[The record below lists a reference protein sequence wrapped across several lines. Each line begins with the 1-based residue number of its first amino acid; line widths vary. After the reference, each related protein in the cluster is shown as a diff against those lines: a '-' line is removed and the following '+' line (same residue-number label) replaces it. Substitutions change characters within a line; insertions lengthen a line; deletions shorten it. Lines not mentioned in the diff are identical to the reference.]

1 MEMDPSVRRK
11 VFVCWGDS
19 LRLLAPACLFLFV
32 SLPFSVTGQT
42 PLPVSAPG
50 VTAPVSTTG
59 NVYVAN
65 LFSDTVSVIDDST
78 NTVAATANVGLA
90 PYGVA
95 FDPLNNDIYVANAA
109 SSDVS
114 VINVSTNM
122 VVAMVNLKGRPY
134 DVAFDSFNNEIYV
147 TQFDS
152 NAVWVISG
160 ATNNVVATV
169 TVGSEPDGVVFD
181 PSNNDVYV
189 ANVGS
194 DSVSV
199 INGATNSVVATVTV
213 GRYPAGIAF
222 DPSNN
227 DIYVADAGSNTVS
240 IISDS
245 SNTVVGTVNV
255 VGFPDAVAFDSSN
268 NDVYVAASSGSAS
281 GIGTVSVISSSTN
294 TVVTTVSVG
303 IAPLGLAFDSSN
315 NDVYV
320 TNSRSNTTSVIS
332 GSSNTVVATINV
344 GGYPLGVAVAYAP
357 VEQIDFSVS
366 ATSPLPVNSGAT
378 AVSTI
383 TVTSVNGFAGNV
395 TLSFDSLPAG
405 LTCRGIIPGSVA
417 GSGTATL
424 SCISTTPN
432 VYAVTISGTSG
443 TLTRTAPVT
452 FSFSSSPSFSLTS
465 TNSAFNLGA
474 SGSIT
479 ITVTSLN
486 QFSGA
491 VTFTASS
498 PVVTLRSCTPA
509 NVSPA
514 RTATAFCTL
523 NAFMPG
529 AYAVTLIGTAG
540 GTTSVTNSTFIAV
553 DVGDFT
559 ITASSSTG
567 FVDDSLTST
576 ITLTSTYDFTGT
588 VLLADTAPADLSC
601 LALTEANVR
610 LTANST
616 ATLSL
621 TCASATPSTYS
632 VSLTANGTPG
642 IVSHRATSTFN
653 IMSSEIV
660 SCGHDMSCYVE
671 TNSVLSDVRFAGNT
685 IQLATAGP
693 FGTLSF
699 VRVTVPKSII
709 PIVKELHVFVNN
721 VRLSRSSVS
730 ITSDSDTYLIVI
742 TLPSAATF
750 RVY

>member
-213 GRYPAGIAF
+213 GRDPVGIAF
-222 DPSNN
+222 DP
-227 DIYVADAGSNTVS
+227 
-240 IISDS
+240 
-245 SNTVVGTVNV
+245 
-255 VGFPDAVAFDSSN
+255 
-268 NDVYVAASSGSAS
+268 
-281 GIGTVSVISSSTN
+281 
-294 TVVTTVSVG
+294 
-303 IAPLGLAFDSSN
+303 SN

-465 TNSAFNLGA
+465 TNSAFNLWA

-479 ITVTSLN
+479 ITVTRLN

-491 VTFTASS
+491 VTFTASI
-498 PVVTLRSCTPA
+498 PVVPLRSCTPA

-540 GTTSVTNSTFIAV
+540 GTTSVTNSTFMAV

-559 ITASSSTG
+559 ITARSSTG

-576 ITLTSTYDFTGT
+576 ITLTSSYDFTGT

-616 ATLSL
+616 STLSL
-621 TCASATPSTYS
+621 TCASATPWTYS
-632 VSLTANGTPG
+632 DSMTANGTPG
-642 IVSHRATSTFN
+642 IVSHRATSTFT

-699 VRVTVPKSII
+699 MRVTVPKSII